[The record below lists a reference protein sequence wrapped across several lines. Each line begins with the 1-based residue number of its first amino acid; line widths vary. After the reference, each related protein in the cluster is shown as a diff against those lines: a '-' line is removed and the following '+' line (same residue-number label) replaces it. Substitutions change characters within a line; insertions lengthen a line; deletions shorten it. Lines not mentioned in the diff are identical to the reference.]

1 MFIFTRQVAA
11 LIRGEL
17 MANILVIGSLDLSD
31 QKNQDF
37 ISYLGEELADKGHC
51 LLNGCRNALDRMVAS
66 TVFDRLKAK
75 NIDPFKRIT
84 CYISPNA
91 APAHEFGTIL
101 KSRVVNWE
109 SLAGT
114 GLHVPETI
122 QQADA
127 VLLIGGSEGTKCAAN
142 WARIERKPLL
152 PITAFG
158 GAAVEIYDEELTV
171 FEENYSAHIDR
182 PDYEILNQVS
192 SDYKKI
198 AVDAVSLAA
207 RMVISNHVFVIMSFS
222 EDSKLMDAYESF
234 QTVCKEYHYE
244 CMRIDDTNAEDR
256 IIPEIFSRIK
266 KSAFVIADLTEAKP
280 NVYFELGFAQG
291 LKMRVIITAYKGTTL
306 PFDVADMPTI
316 FWEGQKQLKE
326 RLREKLED
334 IASRQGRRT
343 GGLAPSQNR

>member
-1 MFIFTRQVAA
+1 
-11 LIRGEL
+11 
-17 MANILVIGSLDLSD
+17 MANILVIGSLDLSE
-31 QKNQDF
+31 QRSHDF
-37 ISYLGEELADKGHC
+37 LKYLGEELADKGHC
-51 LLNGCRNALDRMVAS
+51 LLNGCRNGLDRIVAS
-66 TVFDRLKAK
+66 AMFDRLKAK
-75 NIDPFKRIT
+75 GIDPFKRIT
-84 CYISPNA
+84 CYISPSV

-142 WARIERKPLL
+142 WTRIESKPLL

-158 GAAVEIYDEELTV
+158 GAAIAIYDEELTS
-171 FEENYSAHIDR
+171 FEENYSARIDR
-182 PDYEILNQVS
+182 SDYEILNQVS

-207 RMVISNHVFVIMSFS
+207 RMIISNHVFVIMSFS
-222 EDSKLMDAYESF
+222 EDSKLMDAYDSF
-234 QTVCKEYHYE
+234 QTVCKEFQYD
-244 CMRIDDTNAEDR
+244 CMRIDDTSAEDR
-256 IIPEIFSRIK
+256 IIPEIFTRIK

-326 RLREKLED
+326 RLREKLEE
-334 IASRQGRRT
+334 IAAKQGRRT